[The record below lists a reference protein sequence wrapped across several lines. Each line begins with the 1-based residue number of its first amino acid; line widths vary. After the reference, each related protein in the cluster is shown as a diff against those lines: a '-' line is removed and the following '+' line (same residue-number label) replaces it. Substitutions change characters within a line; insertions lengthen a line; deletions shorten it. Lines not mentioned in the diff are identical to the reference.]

1 MFLLTLWLHRRE
13 PQWPTVRGL
22 FVLMSSNTDARVAYR
37 RSVFV
42 LILSDKLPGILLRN
56 GGIGYVM
63 KLFKDSLSVD
73 APTGNHKELAKQII
87 TNLYY
92 IAGNVKVAITKA
104 MFHFAYK
111 WKDIEIWQQVFKSW
125 GNIEA
130 QGENGLLRAWRIFKF
145 DQTRPA

>member
-1 MFLLTLWLHRRE
+1 
-13 PQWPTVRGL
+13 
-22 FVLMSSNTDARVAYR
+22 MSSNTDTRVAYR

-56 GGIGYVM
+56 GGLEYVM

-73 APTGNHKELAKQII
+73 APTKNHKELAKQII
-87 TNLYY
+87 SALYY
-92 IAGNVKVAITKA
+92 NAGNDKVPITKA
-104 MFHFAYK
+104 MFNFTYK

-130 QGENGLLRAWRIFKF
+130 QGENGLLRTWRVFKF
-145 DQTRPA
+145 DQTRQGYVLGVRRSFPTDIINV